1 MDGIYGDGRASQFNI
16 NTWSDEGIGKKAGPG
31 PAWSP
36 VIQGT
41 CLRSVRPFRR
51 LRMYL
56 SGAPE
61 FAFCIDKALV
71 HAAFKS

>member
-1 MDGIYGDGRASQFNI
+1 MATGGKSQFNI
-16 NTWSDEGIGKKAGPG
+16 NTWSDEGIGKKGDAGPG
-31 PAWSP
+31 WIE
-36 VIQGT
+36 VIQGS

-51 LRMYL
+51 LGMYL

>member
-1 MDGIYGDGRASQFNI
+1 MDGIYGDGRASQLTI
-16 NTWSDEGIGKKAGPG
+16 NTWSDETTGKKGDAGPR
-31 PAWSP
+31 PLEVMEPS
-36 VIQGT
+36 
-41 CLRSVRPFRR
+41 CLRGVRPFRR
-51 LRMYL
+51 LGMYL